1 MMKVKE
7 ERPCPEG
14 DEKYSEDDRERE
26 ITFHAWPFPSE
37 EEPNLDGAKRLF
49 Q

>member
-1 MMKVKE
+1 MKVKE
-7 ERPCPEG
+7 ERASAES

-26 ITFHAWPFPSE
+26 ITFHVLPFSSE
-37 EEPNLDGAKRLF
+37 EEPNLDGAARLF